1 MKVIFTVLLIIA
13 VLFALIFS
21 LDLLLGYRYQNAFLK
36 TLDPFRKMEKEEF
49 ITLALFFI
57 VYIIKQVIR
66 LYKKRPR
73 TKTIKKAAK
82 KSKLLFY
89 AINIFKK
96 TMEKRC
102 FQSEVITLSFIG
114 ELLSVGVRC
123 LITRDQKAVAS
134 RLKLKIC
141 LFMQPQQQKNSA
153 RNHQQ
158 QFLSAFLLT
167 SFPIVR

>member
-66 LYKKRPR
+66 LYKKKAKNKNNQKSSP
-73 TKTIKKAAK
+73 KK
-82 KSKLLFY
+82 
-89 AINIFKK
+89 
-96 TMEKRC
+96 
-102 FQSEVITLSFIG
+102 
-114 ELLSVGVRC
+114 
-123 LITRDQKAVAS
+123 
-134 RLKLKIC
+134 
-141 LFMQPQQQKNSA
+141 
-153 RNHQQ
+153 
-158 QFLSAFLLT
+158 
-167 SFPIVR
+167 